1 MRAANRKKIINEEKI
16 EKIRTFWQR
25 NSHKA
30 LRMCDIKNG
39 VWDRNEKA
47 PCDSTLAHTLKK
59 KLNMSYR
66 ILSIQPPKTTTK
78 EHIRTYWESVMIQCS
93 LANRGFELVFVDE
106 FHISTHRSRFKGW
119 AFKDCK
125 SAVTSTMDKFSMY
138 FTLGVSENHIY
149 GLMAS
154 EKANNAKIFIHILD
168 NLMKCREKVLE
179 GNISNAC
186 FIIDNASIHKTTEV
200 KTFVRRR
207 LVSLLTIPSYSPAL
221 NGAETVIQ
229 GIKSKVKQRRNQG
242 R

>member
-1 MRAANRKKIINEEKI
+1 
-16 EKIRTFWQR
+16 
-25 NSHKA
+25 
-30 LRMCDIKNG
+30 MCDIKSG
-39 VWDRNEKA
+39 VWDRNEKT

-78 EHIRTYWESVMIQCS
+78 EHIRTCWESVMIQWS
-93 LANRGFELVFVDE
+93 LASRGFELIYVDE

-125 SAVTSTMDKFSMY
+125 AAVTSTMDNFSMY

-154 EKANNAKIFIHILD
+154 AKANNAKIFIHFLD
-168 NLMKCREKVLE
+168 NLMKCRDKVLE
-179 GNISNAC
+179 GNISKAC
-186 FIIDNASIHKTTEV
+186 FIIDNASIHKTTDI
-200 KTFVRRR
+200 KIFVR
-207 LVSLLTIPSYSPAL
+207 SKMIPLLTIPSYSLAL

-229 GIKSKVKQRRNQG
+229 AIKSKVKQRRNQG